1 MAVGEESRYNFTV
14 RMRQVDVSGQLVE
27 PERLDIPYPR
37 TPVIQRSRP
46 DLHEYKVREGD
57 TWSNIASRFLR
68 GRSDLWW
75 VIAEFTGVV
84 DAFEELTVGSILRIP
99 SFDMVMFDV
108 LNFDIEQPRRDSAF
122 TDEGT

>member
-1 MAVGEESRYNFTV
+1 MSVSEESRYNFTV
-14 RMRQVDVSGQLVE
+14 RMRQVDMAGQLVE
-27 PERLDIPYPR
+27 PERLDLPYPR
-37 TPVIQRSRP
+37 TPVIRRSRP

-84 DAFEELTVGSILRIP
+84 DTFEELVVGAILRIP
-99 SFDMVMFDV
+99 SFEMVMFDV
-108 LNFDIEQPRRDSAF
+108 LNFAIEQPRRDSAF